1 MKEEIMLNKDWKVLF
16 SKTILGRG
24 KKYALEGAVEKLMKE
39 GDRLRA
45 IVMGTGN
52 YLVEMSL
59 RNGMPVAMDCTCP
72 YASDGK
78 NCKHMAAVLFAL
90 ENEEKGESLPST
102 LPEGGGIL
110 PSPGNSSPVI
120 PPVVSLPGKKGVP
133 APQMP
138 AKKTVDEIIDGL
150 SKEELAS
157 LMKKMV
163 RLDDNLADLVYIRKA
178 PSLSKEEIR
187 EWKREINS
195 IFNRHKRG
203 GMIEYYDAFDFQSEI
218 CDFLDTKVT
227 GLLDAGHFEEAF
239 ELSRYIFVKL
249 GKTTIDD
256 DGEVATI
263 SNACMDI
270 WRRII
275 RECPKD
281 VYRKID
287 IWVRK
292 HASDGTVVDYM
303 EEYLQN
309 FMQNELATEED
320 LRNQLKILDKVIEK
334 AGKETKSPYVR
345 TPVINASDGVEKRLE
360 IMKRLGSSKEE
371 IEDWRRAH
379 RHFRVIREAYMKEA
393 EERGDTAA
401 IISLLEEGKSL
412 DKDNRYLIF
421 NDSRKLADAYHKA
434 GNREK
439 ELVERV
445 NYFLEWPEKNVND
458 FKTIRSLCPKE
469 EWTKLRQKLLSAA
482 GKNLALQLMEEEG
495 MTDDLYKALLGEP
508 DLADLNRYGYLL
520 EKDHGEE
527 LLSLYE
533 KILNQLAEDSR
544 SPPAYDELLRQL
556 NRLEKYSG
564 GSILASHLAKE
575 WMKKW
580 PTRKVLSGELEDYL
594 RKNET
599 LQS

>member
-1 MKEEIMLNKDWKVLF
+1 MLNKDWKILF

-45 IVMGTGN
+45 IVTGTEN

-90 ENEEKGESLPST
+90 ENEEKGEPLPSA
-102 LPEGGGIL
+102 LPEKGGIL
-110 PSPGNSSPVI
+110 PSSGSGSPVI
-120 PPVVSLPGKKGVP
+120 PPVVPLPGKKGVP

-187 EWKREINS
+187 EWKREINN

-227 GLLDAGHFEEAF
+227 SLLDAGHYEEAF

-256 DGEVATI
+256 DGEVAAI
-263 SNACMDI
+263 SNDCMDL
-270 WRRII
+270 WRRIVK
-275 RECPKD
+275 ECPKEIHD
-281 VYRKID
+281 KID
-287 IWVRK
+287 SWFRK
-292 HASDGTVVDYM
+292 HAFDGSVIDYM
-303 EEYLQN
+303 EDYLQD
-309 FMQNELATEED
+309 FLQNELATEEE
-320 LRNQLKILDKVIEK
+320 LRRQLLVLDDRIDAYAHRTE
-334 AGKETKSPYVR
+334 SPYVR
-345 TPVINASDGVEKRLE
+345 DIKTITTSDGVSKRLE
-360 IMKRLGSSKEE
+360 IMKRLGAGDEE
-371 IEDWRRAH
+371 IEKWRYAH

-393 EERGDTAA
+393 EESGNTEKL
-401 IISLLEEGKSL
+401 ISLLKEGIEAEKNGGIRSP
-412 DKDNRYLIF
+412 RFSYR
-421 NDSRKLADAYHKA
+421 RKLADLYCASGLA
-434 GNREK
+434 
-439 ELVERV
+439 
-445 NYFLEWPEKNVND
+445 
-458 FKTIRSLCPKE
+458 KE
-469 EWTKLRQKLLSAA
+469 EMAERMALFAEDPSRTIADYKRIRQLSPAADWPSVKEKLL
-482 GKNLALQLMEEEG
+482 GKTVGGIRLEIFEEEG
-495 MTDDLYKALLGEP
+495 MTEELYQEVMKEP
-508 DLADLNRYGYLL
+508 DLSTLNRYGYML
-520 EKDHGEE
+520 EKVDGKAFLSAYACLLDTMAEDAGGRKAYEVLIRE
-527 LLSLYE
+527 LYRLTKFNGGRDLAR
-533 KILNQLAEDSR
+533 KLAEKWMNQR
-544 SPPAYDELLRQL
+544 PGRRLLNVQL
-556 NRLEKYSG
+556 EGFL
-564 GSILASHLAKE
+564 
-575 WMKKW
+575 
-580 PTRKVLSGELEDYL
+580 
-594 RKNET
+594 
-599 LQS
+599 